1 MSIIKKLN
9 LKNKLVYVCG
19 GSGLIGKEISKEF
32 INCGAKVINLDL
44 IDKNKK
50 TKKIKFEKF
59 DVVNDGVNLSRINT
73 LIKKY
78 GVPDI
83 LIQAAYPTSKNWKS
97 SKLDEL
103 KLTSFLDNF
112 EMQLVKNIWFTK
124 MIGNKMK
131 KKGGSIIFLN
141 SIYGL
146 VAQDTKMYENTNINY
161 NFTYAVIKGA
171 ITNAVRQMAVIYAK
185 YKIRVNSVCP
195 GGIID
200 KQGKSFVS
208 KYSMK
213 TPLKRMANA
222 KDIAPM
228 VVFLSTDNA
237 KYITGINL
245 AIDGG
250 FTAI

>member
-1 MSIIKKLN
+1 M
-9 LKNKLVYVCG
+9 
-19 GSGLIGKEISKEF
+19 
-32 INCGAKVINLDL
+32 
-44 IDKNKK
+44 
-50 TKKIKFEKF
+50 
-59 DVVNDGVNLSRINT
+59 R
-73 LIKKY
+73 
-78 GVPDI
+78 
-83 LIQAAYPTSKNWKS
+83 
-97 SKLDEL
+97 
-103 KLTSFLDNF
+103 
-112 EMQLVKNIWFTK
+112 
-124 MIGNKMK
+124 
-131 KKGGSIIFLN
+131 
-141 SIYGL
+141 
-146 VAQDTKMYENTNINY
+146 NTNINY

-200 KQGKSFVS
+200 KQGKSFIS

-213 TPLKRMANA
+213 TPLKRMANS

-228 VVFLSTDNA
+228 VVFLSSDNA

>member
-9 LKNKLVYVCG
+9 LKNKLVYICG
-19 GSGLIGKEISKEF
+19 GSGLIGREISKEF

-59 DVVNDGVNLSRINT
+59 DIVNDGVNSSRINT

-97 SKLDEL
+97 SKLDKL
-103 KLTSFLDNF
+103 KLNSFLENF

-124 MIGNKMK
+124 IIGNKMK

-200 KQGKSFVS
+200 KQGKSFIS

-213 TPLKRMANA
+213 TPLKRMANS
-222 KDIAPM
+222 KDIAPT
-228 VVFLSTDNA
+228 VVFLSSDNA